1 MLAQSYPWIKALHV
15 FFVMAWMAGI
25 FYLPRIY
32 VHHAEAL
39 AAGQDVV
46 RILIMETK
54 LLKFM
59 TVLAVPALA
68 TGLYLWIGI
77 GFEGGWLNA
86 KMLFVVALLGYHYA
100 CFHFYKDFRRGKIRS
115 GVFYRVFNESILLI
129 FTPIVILAVV
139 KPAL

>member
-1 MLAQSYPWIKALHV
+1 MG
-15 FFVMAWMAGI
+15 WMAGI

-32 VHHAEAL
+32 VHHSEAL

-46 RILIMETK
+46 RIGIMETK

-68 TGLYLWIGI
+68 TGLFLWLGI
-77 GFEGGWLNA
+77 GFEGSWLNI
-86 KMLFVVALLGYHYA
+86 KLFFVAALLGYHYT
-100 CFHFYKDFRRGKIRS
+100 CFHFYRDFRRGKIRS
-115 GVFYRVFNESILLI
+115 GVFYRFFNESILLI

-139 KPAL
+139 KPVWF